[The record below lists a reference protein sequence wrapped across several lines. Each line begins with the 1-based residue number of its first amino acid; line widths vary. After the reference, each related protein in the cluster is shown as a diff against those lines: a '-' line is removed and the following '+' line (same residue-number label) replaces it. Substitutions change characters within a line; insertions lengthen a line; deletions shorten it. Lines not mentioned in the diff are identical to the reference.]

1 MNRFSRCALAVVCA
15 QIAAQGARAQQAPS
29 EARMEHILVT
39 TPLHKETA
47 ATALPFTVLSG
58 EQLRRS
64 VAATI
69 GDTLSN
75 LPGISSA
82 SFGPGV
88 GQPVIRGQAGPRVR
102 VLQNGTSSADAARAS
117 QDHANAVEAFLADSI
132 EILRGP
138 STLMYGGG
146 AIGGVVN
153 VLDKRIP
160 TALPEALSGGFSYS
174 HDTASSMNLGVGKLE
189 GSFDNIAFHL
199 DSTFR
204 DFDDLEIPGMAELE
218 GIDAH
223 GAEHG
228 AEHEGEEAIEGLVAN
243 TAGEASSITLGGS
256 YHFDRG
262 FMGLSAA
269 RLNNQYGLPGGAHGE
284 HHGAEHGGAEHGG
297 AEPEGA
303 EHGGEEE
310 GGITLDMEQTRYDA
324 LMHLREFAPGIEIA
338 RVFLTYTDYEHAEI
352 EGGGEVGTLYAN
364 ESIQSRVELVH
375 ANFAGFDGVLGLQT
389 ASGQFSA
396 IGEEAFI
403 PVTDYREWG
412 LFLVEDYR
420 TENAIYELGLR
431 YDHEHRDPKSVTGNQ
446 SFRAFSA
453 AGSALWRFGEDWQF
467 GVAASRSERAPSI
480 EELYSNLGNPTD
492 ALVLHAATN
501 AFEIGNTDLGTEVSR
516 NIDLSLRWASN
527 GSYASLQVYH
537 NDFSDYI
544 ALVNTGREIDESP
557 VRQFVQ
563 EDAEFVGLEF
573 DSEFILA
580 RAAGGVWRVGFFG
593 DLTRGE
599 LDKRGDVPR
608 LPPRRLGARLAWDTE
623 RFSLWT
629 RLLNAAD
636 QDRAGVNETE
646 TPGFTRWDVGA
657 EYYPSVRDRVL
668 NVFLR
673 VNNITDEEIRLSTSF
688 LRNVA
693 PEAGLGVEAG
703 LRFVF

>member
-1 MNRFSRCALAVVCA
+1 MNRFSRCVLVVAGA
-15 QIAAQGARAQQAPS
+15 QIAAQGASAQQAPS
-29 EARMEHILVT
+29 QPPSAARMEHVLVT

-58 EQLRRS
+58 KQLRRL
-64 VAATI
+64 AATTI
-69 GDTLSN
+69 GDTLST

-88 GQPVIRGQAGPRVR
+88 GQPIIRGQGGPRVL

-117 QDHANAVEAFLADSI
+117 QDHANAVEALLASSI

-153 VLDKRIP
+153 VLDNRIP
-160 TALPEALSGGFSYS
+160 TALPEALSGGFSYT
-174 HDTASSMNLGVGKLE
+174 HDTVSGMNLEAGKLE

-199 DSTFR
+199 DAMFR

-223 GAEHG
+223 DAEPAG
-228 AEHEGEEAIEGLVAN
+228 EHAGEEEVKGHIPN
-243 TAGEASSITLGGS
+243 TAGEASSVTFGSS

-262 FMGLSAA
+262 FVGLSAS
-269 RLNNQYGLPGGAHGE
+269 RLNNKYGLPGGAHAEE
-284 HHGAEHGGAEHGG
+284 HGAEHGG

-303 EHGGEEE
+303 EPEEEE
-310 GGITLDMEQTRYDA
+310 GGINLDMEQTRYDA
-324 LMHLREFAPGIEIA
+324 LMHLHDFAPGIDIA

-375 ANFAGFDGVLGLQT
+375 SNVAGFDGVLGLQT
-389 ASGQFSA
+389 TSGEFSA
-396 IGEEAFI
+396 LGEEAFI
-403 PVTDYREWG
+403 PITDYREWG

-431 YDHEHRDPKSVTGNQ
+431 YDHEQRDPQSVTGSQ

-453 AGSALWRFGEDWQF
+453 AGSALWSFDEDWQF
-467 GVAASRSERAPSI
+467 GIAVSRSERAPSI
-480 EELYSNLGNPTD
+480 EELYSNLGNPMN

-501 AFEIGNTDLGTEVSR
+501 AFEIGNTDLDIEVSR

-527 GSYASLQVYH
+527 GSYASLQVYY
-537 NDFSDYI
+537 NGFSDYI
-544 ALVNTGREIDESP
+544 ALVNTGREIGESP

-563 EDAEFVGLEF
+563 KNAEFVGLEF
-573 DSEFILA
+573 DSEFIVA
-580 RAAGGVWRVGFFG
+580 RMAGGAWSIGFFG
-593 DLTRGE
+593 DVTRGQ
-599 LDKRGDVPR
+599 LDNGDDVPR
-608 LPPRRLGARLAWDTE
+608 LPPLRLGAKLAWDTPQ
-623 RFSLWT
+623 FSLWT
-629 RLLNAAD
+629 RVLDVDD
-636 QDRAGVNETE
+636 QDRAGANETK
-646 TPGFTRWDVGA
+646 TPGFMRWDAGA
-657 EYYPSVRDRVL
+657 EYYFPVRDRSL
-668 NVFLR
+668 NLFLT
-673 VNNITDEEIRLSTSF
+673 VSNITDEEIRLSTSF

-693 PEAGLGVEAG
+693 PEAGLGVAAG
-703 LRFVF
+703 LRFIF

>member
-1 MNRFSRCALAVVCA
+1 MNRFSRCVLAVACA
-15 QIAAQGARAQQAPS
+15 QIAAQGLRAQQAPS
-29 EARMEHILVT
+29 QPLSQAPSQARMEHVLVT
-39 TPLHKETA
+39 TPLHKETSE
-47 ATALPFTVLSG
+47 TALPFTVLTGG
-58 EQLRRS
+58 ELRRS

-102 VLQNGTSSADAARAS
+102 VLQNGTSSADAAQAS

-153 VLDKRIP
+153 VRDNRIP

-174 HDTASSMNLGVGKLE
+174 RDTASNMNLYVGKLE

-228 AEHEGEEAIEGLVAN
+228 AEHEGEEAIKGLVPN
-243 TAGEASSITLGGS
+243 TAGEASSVTLGGS

-284 HHGAEHGGAEHGG
+284 HHGAE
-297 AEPEGA
+297 PEGA
-303 EHGGEEE
+303 EHGEEEE
-310 GGITLDMEQTRYDA
+310 GDIALDMEQSRYDA
-324 LMHLREFAPGIEIA
+324 LMHLHDFAPGIEIA

-375 ANFAGFDGVLGLQT
+375 ASFARFDGVLGLQT

-396 IGEEAFI
+396 TGEEAFI

-420 TENAIYELGLR
+420 TESAIYELGLR
-431 YDHEHRDPKSVTGNQ
+431 YDHEHRDPKSVTGDQ

-453 AGSALWRFGEDWQF
+453 AGSALWRFGEDWRF
-467 GVAASRSERAPSI
+467 GIAASRSERAPSI
-480 EELYSNLGNPTD
+480 EELYSNLGNPMD

-501 AFEIGNTDLGTEVSR
+501 AFEIGNTDLDTEVSR

-527 GSYASLQVYH
+527 GSYASLQVYY
-537 NDFSDYI
+537 NDFSNYI

-629 RLLNAAD
+629 RLLNAGD

-657 EYYPSVRDRVL
+657 EYYPSVRDRVV